1 MDSHMRGRLL
11 YFCRS
16 RKLLKMLF
24 SPTKLLR
31 DGIWNGSFFK
41 KGLHYMTYM
50 ICLLSQMFEVG
61 GKALSKQ
68 PLESDLTVGETKCTL
83 MPYPAIEELWCE
95 ASLHTRGP

>member
-1 MDSHMRGRLL
+1 
-11 YFCRS
+11 
-16 RKLLKMLF
+16 
-24 SPTKLLR
+24 
-31 DGIWNGSFFK
+31 
-41 KGLHYMTYM
+41 MTYM